1 MVAVPVAAVAAT
13 ISVVN
18 IAGPKGTKVIV
29 SKPGQLLTAPA
40 DPNNFRAF
48 HYYNVPTACTKLYT
62 APAGSSLILTQVTM
76 DAYTTTSNAT
86 GLSDRRRL
94 PQSLDRLESR
104 DDWRHGLSLWPWRCY
119 PGRQELVW
127 IRGRVSRGLRLR
139 VPRARCNRTQLDPV
153 NRFSSGESAHT
164 LAELA
169 ASRLGCLW
177 GGRCASPGIAAPQR
191 ERHRVGKSRLLI
203 ISQTVAGSVLTT
215 SSTSRMAI

>member
-1 MVAVPVAAVAAT
+1 VVGLIVGMVAVPVAAVAAT

-86 GLSDRRRL
+86 GLSTDAACHNL
-94 PQSLDRLESR
+94 LT
-104 DDWRHGLSLWPWRCY
+104 DWNPATIGAMVFPFG
-119 PGRQELVW
+119 PGVV
-127 IRGRVSRGLRLR
+127 I
-139 VPRARCNRTQLDPV
+139 PA
-153 NRFSSGESAHT
+153 
-164 LAELA
+164 
-169 ASRLGCLW
+169 
-177 GGRCASPGIAAPQR
+177 
-191 ERHRVGKSRLLI
+191 GKSLYGFADVSVEVYGYGYLVPVATAPNLTPSI
-203 ISQTVAGSVLTT
+203 ASHQANQLTHSQN
-215 SSTSRMAI
+215 